1 MVLLRRANQPAAGGL
16 LKQKVLLLLPAASYR
31 NDAFRAAAARLG
43 VEIIAAADY
52 CHRLAP
58 QWGLHPLLALA
69 FDRPS
74 RAAAQAL
81 SLLEASPDAVLAV
94 DDHGVELAARLA
106 SSLGLPG
113 NAVRSV
119 RLLRDK
125 LAWRSLLERSGMPH
139 PWFRHLASGADPAR
153 LRALELPAV
162 VKARRLAASRGVI
175 RADTRAALVRAVAQV
190 RRIQHKA
197 DRDAARLGLVIEG
210 FIPGREYALEGLL
223 VAGSLRVLALFDKPD
238 PLDGPYFEETIFVTP
253 SQLPPVVQR
262 AAAREVERA
271 CRHAGLAHGPVH
283 AEFRLNDRGIWLLEI
298 APRSIGGLCGSV
310 LTHALGMTLEEL
322 ILRHALGRELPAPR
336 HRAACG
342 VMMMPIPARG
352 IFESVRGLDE
362 ALAVKGITGI
372 RVTATP
378 GQIVAP
384 PPEGAGYLGFIFARG
399 RASAHVV
406 AALRGALSQLEIRIA
421 HSVNLSEHGKRAS
434 SVRPERADASR
445 FRAGKRVPPRAAPPP
460 QKDGRRA
467 AWRAAARANRSRT
480 AARAPAR
487 RGNSPSG

>member
-1 MVLLRRANQPAAGGL
+1 VVLLRRADEPAAGGL

-58 QWGLHPLLALA
+58 QWGLHPLLALP
-69 FDRPS
+69 FDRPQ
-74 RAAAQAL
+74 RAAALAL
-81 SLLEASPDAVLAV
+81 RHLATRPDAVLAV
-94 DDHGVELAARLA
+94 DDHGVELAALLGRR
-106 SSLGLPG
+106 LGLPG
-113 NAVRSV
+113 NPVASV

-125 LAWRSLLERSGMPH
+125 LAFRSLLERSRMPH

-175 RADTRAALVRAVAQV
+175 RANGLAELIRAVAQV
-190 RRIQHKA
+190 RRIQAKG
-197 DRDAARLGLVIEG
+197 DRDAARLGLVIEA

-223 VAGSLRVLALFDKPD
+223 VNGSLRVLALFDKPD

-253 SQLPPVVQR
+253 SQLPSRVQR

-271 CRHAGLAHGPVH
+271 CRHAGLAHGPLH

-322 ILRHALGRELPAPR
+322 ILRHALGRELPEAR
-336 HRAACG
+336 HREACG

-352 IFESVRGLDE
+352 IFEGVRNLE
-362 ALAVKGITGI
+362 QALAVKGITGI
-372 RVTATP
+372 RITATP

-399 RASAHVV
+399 RASAYVV
-406 AALRGALSQLEIRIA
+406 AALRSALKRLKIKLA
-421 HSVNLSEHGKRAS
+421 HSVNLSERS
-434 SVRPERADASR
+434 S
-445 FRAGKRVPPRAAPPP
+445 AP
-460 QKDGRRA
+460 GRRA
-467 AWRAAARANRSRT
+467 LAVERASYVEGSSSSSRLRVRSTRL
-480 AARAPAR
+480 
-487 RGNSPSG
+487 SPSMR